1 MMNKIVASC
10 SCIRKVVSWVNEIE
24 KLLAQINALAQKQR
38 TSGLNE
44 LEKAE
49 QAMLRRT
56 YLDYIKGQVKAQLDC
71 IRVVPVDDE
80 PPKGH

>member
-1 MMNKIVASC
+1 M
-10 SCIRKVVSWVNEIE
+10 NEIE

-56 YLDYIKGQVKAQLDC
+56 YLDYIKGQVKAQLDS
-71 IRVVPVDDE
+71 IRIVHPEDAVNRE
-80 PPKGH
+80 H